1 MPVVMLV
8 SVGLYICPSDFPFV
22 RMSVRGSLGFV
33 TFVSLV
39 AWQALDALHH
49 CSRLAG
55 VLSVCLSVCLFVWL
69 SACLSVCLSVCLSIG
84 LSICDPV

>member
-8 SVGLYICPSDFPFV
+8 SVRLYVCPSDFPFV
-22 RMSVRGSLGFV
+22 RLSVRGSLGFV
-33 TFVSLV
+33 TCASLV

-55 VLSVCLSVCLFVWL
+55 VLSVCLSVCL
-69 SACLSVCLSVCLSIG
+69 SGCLPVCLSVHRAIYL
-84 LSICDPV
+84 